1 MQLPPTTIRNATN
14 GAVSDATA
22 QQWARAFQLTEA
34 YYRWAM
40 QANARAALTGGAFAD
55 TNTQA
60 VDNLFGTDLMDLDN
74 AKRASGVLIY
84 DPPAVP
90 ITQIVAVPISLQDA
104 MRRQGLKPA
113 SYAIAARFAGPTRRA
128 VRASDGTETVVI
140 SRDATYAVDG
150 LVWGEVR
157 TDPDLGLIWFEYG
170 IYGCQGQVLNA
181 CQL

>member
-22 QQWARAFQLTEA
+22 QQWGRAFQLTEA

-55 TNTQA
+55 ASIQA
-60 VDNLFGTDLMDLDN
+60 VGNLFGTDLMDLDD
-74 AKRASGVLIY
+74 AKRASGVLVY
-84 DPPAVP
+84 DPPAIP
-90 ITQIVAVPISLQDA
+90 ITQIVVVSTSLQDA
-104 MRRQGLKPA
+104 MHRQGLKPA
-113 SYAIAARFAGPTRRA
+113 SYAIAVRFAGPTRRT
-128 VRASDGTETVVI
+128 VRAADGTETVVI

-150 LVWGEVR
+150 LVWGEAR
-157 TDPDLGLIWFEYG
+157 TDPDLGSIWFEYG
-170 IYGCQGQVLNA
+170 IYGCQEQVGNA